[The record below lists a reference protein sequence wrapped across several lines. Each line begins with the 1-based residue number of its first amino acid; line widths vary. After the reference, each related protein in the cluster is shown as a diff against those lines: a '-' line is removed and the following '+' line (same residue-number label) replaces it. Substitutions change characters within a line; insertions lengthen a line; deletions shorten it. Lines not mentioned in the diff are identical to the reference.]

1 MTNGLNSGNRLSGPQ
16 GMGRYHRRR
25 CLSFSEIVRIW
36 AGEISLLR
44 SGKKRIRM
52 NVKSYK
58 TLWVLVDKRG
68 TILEHSKL
76 RECSLKN
83 GVQVPQFTF
92 WRNRSSARWQVE
104 QIRKDMTQEVWDT
117 WEFRVVQYGRID
129 Q

>member
-1 MTNGLNSGNRLSGPQ
+1 
-16 GMGRYHRRR
+16 
-25 CLSFSEIVRIW
+25 
-36 AGEISLLR
+36 
-44 SGKKRIRM
+44 M